1 MQAIDV
7 QAMAMALAAC
17 WVAPLGYLNR
27 HKPSPLVCTTL
38 RLGMLLTMV
47 SLLQAAV
54 TLNAVFLVHRPW
66 YPGGNGTA
74 HLVSC
79 VCFW

>member
-38 RLGMLLTMV
+38 RLGLLLTMV
-47 SLLQAAV
+47 ALLQGAI
-54 TLNAVFLVHRPW
+54 TTNAVFLITRSW
-66 YPGGNGTA
+66 FTGGNGTA

-79 VCFW
+79 VY